1 MRSTWTL
8 PEGYTQKY
16 LIDLKDNKKQF
27 WIVNGL
33 SMAILLALAAV
44 FFQLM
49 WAGFLELKGESLPWQ
64 LPVMALGMIAYI
76 PLHELVHGLCIRR
89 FSGKRANY
97 GFTLVYAYAGSDCYF
112 NRHDYLIITAA
123 PVVFWGIV
131 FLLLLFLLPVS
142 WRWVP
147 YAWQVFN
154 LSGAAGDFYVFYRL
168 GKEPDTILCRDTGVR
183 MAVFDRISSD
193 NRQ

>member
-1 MRSTWTL
+1 MSKTKKNNKQTAPQKTDPAVHIANIYRYFFL
-8 PEGYTQKY
+8 PV
-16 LIDLKDNKKQF
+16 LVL
-27 WIVNGL
+27 V
-33 SMAILLALAAV
+33 AL
-44 FFQLM
+44 FFQLL
-49 WAGFLELKGESLPWQ
+49 WYGLLELHFEG
-64 LPVMALGMIAYI
+64 LPVQALVMAVGMLAYI
-76 PLHELVHGLCIRR
+76 PLHELVHGICIRR

-97 GFTLVYAYAGSDCYF
+97 GFTLVYAYAGSECYF
-112 NRHDYLIITAA
+112 NRRDYLIIAAA

-168 GKEPDTILCRDTGVR
+168 GKEPDTILCRDTGVK
-183 MAVFDRISSD
+183 MAVFDRA
-193 NRQ
+193 